1 MNVFDADML
10 QQFFFTNYL
19 LFAGVL
25 FITAFVITYIII
37 PKVIWVIHAK
47 ELTTPVI
54 SRSAHKFP
62 VPSFAGVAFFVT
74 LILVLSLIQS
84 ILSHFVGNNLIAG
97 LTILFMV
104 GLKDDLVISTAKAK
118 IIGQLISIAFILFLP
133 DLQITS
139 LHGFLNIY
147 DIPAYLGLPM
157 AFVLMLSII
166 NAYNLIDGIDGLAGI
181 IGIIICTTYSIIFF
195 FTKKD
200 FSFLVSISIIAILI
214 AFLRFNLSSG
224 TNKIFM
230 GDSGSLIIG
239 YLIGFLT
246 LRFLTIDSVT
256 IPDYQFNP
264 ENRIASI
271 IAILFIPIF
280 DTIRITISRLLKK
293 QSPFIADRNHAHHI
307 LIDLGFSH
315 IKASAILGFLNIFVI
330 LVFLLLE
337 RYFSSIVIL
346 FIMFIL
352 FVLVA
357 SLFFTL
363 KKKIRIRV

>member
-1 MNVFDADML
+1 MNIFSSEMM
-10 QQFFFTNYL
+10 QQIFLNHYL
-19 LFAGVL
+19 LFAGLL
-25 FITAFVITYIII
+25 FLGAFIINYLII

-47 ELTTPVI
+47 ELATPVI

-62 VPSFAGVAFFVT
+62 VPSFAGVAFFIT
-74 LILVLSLIQS
+74 LVIVLSLVQS

-97 LTILFMV
+97 LTVLFMV

-133 DLQITS
+133 ELQITS

-147 DIPAYLGLPM
+147 DIPVYLGLPI
-157 AFVLMLSII
+157 AFFLMLSII

-181 IGIIICTTYSIIFF
+181 IGIIICIAYSIIFF
-195 FTKKD
+195 FTKRD
-200 FSFLVSISIIAILI
+200 FSFLVSISIVAILI
-214 AFLRFNLSSG
+214 AFLRYNLSAG

-246 LRFLTIDSVT
+246 LRFLTIDSVI

-264 ENRIASI
+264 ENRIAFI
-271 IAILFIPIF
+271 IAILCIPIF
-280 DTIRITISRLLKK
+280 DTSRITISRLLKK
-293 QSPFIADRNHAHHI
+293 QSPFIADRNHVHHI
-307 LIDLGFSH
+307 LIDFGFSH
-315 IKASAILGFLNIFVI
+315 IKASAILGILNISIIV
-330 LVFLLLE
+330 VFLFLE
-337 RYFSSIVIL
+337 KHFSGFAIL

-352 FVLVA
+352 FMVVAYFFFVL
-357 SLFFTL
+357 
-363 KKKIRIRV
+363 KRRIVRI